1 MSVAVCNS
9 CNVFFIVVLVIRACR
24 CKDEGGGGVSCWH
37 RIGKAPTG
45 VLQDCQG
52 ARTPFLPS
60 SDVIDKW
67 RQARWSWLRQTKC
80 RGVLHKPRISIISDP
95 FPPGESGLAPRDWYI
110 LSYESGGS

>member
-1 MSVAVCNS
+1 M
-9 CNVFFIVVLVIRACR
+9 
-24 CKDEGGGGVSCWH
+24 GGVSCWH

-67 RQARWSWLRQTKC
+67 RQARWSWLRQTIDIYGQTKW
-80 RGVLHKPRISIISDP
+80 GILHKPRIGIISDP
-95 FPPGESGLAPRDWYI
+95 FPPGESSLAQRDWYI